1 MGSLDVAAR
10 RKSMG
15 LFEDALKGI
24 NANNNKCVDG
34 ATLRDPEANE
44 DALVSK
50 PEAVFVAQ
58 KVLKRRWEGKSFYF
72 SRDGTITADKFPWT
86 ADFID
91 SILRYTFQVKN
102 YYEWRCLAHL
112 AN

>member
-1 MGSLDVAAR
+1 MAAR

-58 KVLKRRWEGKSFYF
+58 KVLKRRCTIAEALLRLQPKFQKSKVGNWSIY
-72 SRDGTITADKFPWT
+72 DL
-86 ADFID
+86 FIKVG
-91 SILRYTFQVKN
+91 ILG
-102 YYEWRCLAHL
+102 H
-112 AN
+112 